1 MRDLTVK
8 QLNAVSCP
16 TCGVAPGQR
25 CILHSG
31 ALRSDSHVDRK
42 LSAVEAIE
50 SKRMP
55 RPAGRLLH

>member
-8 QLNAVSCP
+8 QLTAVSCP
-16 TCGVAPGQR
+16 TCGVAPGKR
-25 CILHSG
+25 CLLHSG

-50 SKRMP
+50 LKRMP
-55 RPAGRLLH
+55 RPGGRLVL